1 VLKNGEYPKA
11 NVDLMKFLKS
21 NTGSTI
27 KVNGIEKDINY
38 YDALVLSVYW
48 NSLNSVGAK
57 YKFIFENY
65 LSDQL
70 QKDTQHF
77 DLPQNRQQYEIAYI

>member
-1 VLKNGEYPKA
+1 
-11 NVDLMKFLKS
+11 MKYLKS
-21 NTGSTI
+21 KTDTTI
-27 KVNGIEKDINY
+27 KVNGIDKTLNY

-48 NSLNSVGAK
+48 NSLNSIGAK

-77 DLPQNRQQYEIAYI
+77 DLPKNKQQYEVAYI